1 MTNKLTANSYQLTAN
16 QLSAKFNEL
25 HSDEVHEI
33 INRPPPGLVRWGM
46 MLFLGLLLLLGLGS
60 WLVHY
65 PDVVATSFTLTATN
79 APRTVVAR
87 TEGRLA
93 RLLVQDGQTVTAGQ
107 VLAYSESTADPEQ
120 VLRLNRSLN
129 DLRVALDQND
139 WAMIRRFSIQSY
151 GQLGELQNDF
161 QTFYQ
166 KLTQLKTYLSGGFY
180 LQKRTL
186 LLKDHDDLR
195 AMEQTLTEQLDLQH
209 RDFALAQDE
218 FTMHE
223 KLYKDKVIAL
233 LDYQREKVKLLN
245 REMPLKQL
253 ASALI
258 QNRSSQT
265 AKQKE
270 LLELDNAIAEQRGS
284 FMQALQTLRSSTEV
298 WQQRYVLLAPVAGKV
313 SFSSPWQE
321 QQSMSAGQELLTVE
335 PEGGTLQGLVKV
347 PQANLGKLREG
358 QSVLVKLDAYPYREF
373 GMVEGTL
380 SQLSLTPGRDSAYWG
395 YVELP
400 LGLRTR
406 YGRELAYRNGMKG
419 TAEIITADRRLAE
432 RLVEVVK
439 VQH

>member
-1 MTNKLTANSYQLTAN
+1 MPT
-16 QLSAKFNEL
+16 FPEL

-46 MLFLGLLLLLGLGS
+46 MLFLGLFLLLGLGS

-65 PDVVATSFTLTATN
+65 PDVVVTSFTLTAIN

-93 RLLVQDGQTVTAGQ
+93 RLLVHDGQNVTAGQ
-107 VLAYSESTADPEQ
+107 TLAYSESTADPGQ
-120 VLRLNRSLN
+120 VLRLSKSLHA
-129 DLRVALDQND
+129 LRVSVDQRD
-139 WAMIRRFSIQSY
+139 WAAIHRFPSSTY
-151 GQLGELQNDF
+151 SQLGELQNDF
-161 QTFYQ
+161 QTFFQ
-166 KLTQLKTYLSGGFY
+166 QLTQLKTYLDGGFY

-186 LLKDHDDLR
+186 LINDYEDLR
-195 AMEQTLTEQLDLQH
+195 AMEQTLTEQLDLQR
-209 RDFALAQDE
+209 RDYVLAQDE
-218 FTMHE
+218 FTIHE
-223 KLYKDKVIAL
+223 KLFKDKVIAP

-258 QNRSSQT
+258 QNRTSQT

-270 LLELDNAIAEQRGS
+270 LLELDNAITEQRGS
-284 FMQALQTLRSSTEV
+284 FMQALQTLRSSTEA
-298 WQQRYVLLAPVAGKV
+298 WQQRYILRAPVAGKV
-313 SFSSPWQE
+313 SFASPWQE
-321 QQSMSAGQELLTVE
+321 QQNMSAGQELLTVE
-335 PEGGTLQGLVKV
+335 PEGSNFQGLIKV

-358 QSVLVKLDAYPYREF
+358 QTVYVKLDGYPYREY

-400 LGLRTR
+400 IGLRTH
-406 YGRELAYRNGMKG
+406 YGRQLAYRNGMKG
-419 TAEIITADRRLAE
+419 TAEIITANRRLAE

-439 VQH
+439 VQY

>member
-1 MTNKLTANSYQLTAN
+1 MNKPHSGQQVATFS
-16 QLSAKFNEL
+16 EL

-46 MLFLGLLLLLGLGS
+46 LLFLGLMLLLGMGS

-93 RLLVQDGQTVTAGQ
+93 RLLVRDGQTVAAGQ

-120 VLRLNRSLN
+120 VLRLSESLTS
-129 DLRVALDQND
+129 LRTALDRND
-139 WAMIRRFSIQSY
+139 WAAVQRYPGSAYR
-151 GQLGELQNDF
+151 QLGELQTEF
-161 QTFYQ
+161 QTFYTQ
-166 KLTQLKTYLSGGFY
+166 LTQLKTYLSGGFY

-186 LLKDHDDLR
+186 LLHDYDDLR
-195 AMEQTLTEQLDLQH
+195 AMEQTLTEQLDLQR
-209 RDFALAQDE
+209 RDYALAQSE
-218 FTMHE
+218 FTIHE
-223 KLYKDKVIAL
+223 KLYQDKVIAP

-258 QNRSSQT
+258 QNRTSQT

-284 FMQALQTLRSSTEV
+284 FMQALQTLRSSTES
-298 WQQRYVLLAPVAGKV
+298 WQQRYILRAPVAGKV
-313 SFSSPWQE
+313 SFASPWQE
-321 QQSMSAGQELLTVE
+321 QQSVSAGQELLTVE
-335 PEGGTLQGLVKV
+335 PAGGTLQGLVKV
-347 PQANLGKLREG
+347 PQTNLGKLREG
-358 QSVLVKLDAYPYREF
+358 QAVLVKLDAYPYREY

-380 SQLSLTPGRDSAYWG
+380 SQLSLTPGRDSVYWG
-395 YVELP
+395 YVALP
-400 LGLRTR
+400 QGLRTR
-406 YGRELAYRNGMKG
+406 QGRPLAYRNGMKG
-419 TAEIITADRRLAE
+419 TAEIITSDRRLAE
-432 RLVEVVK
+432 RLVEMVK
-439 VQH
+439 VQE